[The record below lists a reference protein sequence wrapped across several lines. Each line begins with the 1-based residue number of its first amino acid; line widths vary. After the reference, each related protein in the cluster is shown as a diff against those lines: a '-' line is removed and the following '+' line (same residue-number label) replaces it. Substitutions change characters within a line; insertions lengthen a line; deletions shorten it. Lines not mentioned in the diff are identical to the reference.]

1 MKAGSYIM
9 TDFAIQTSEICVDAE
24 DRKVYYAIK
33 EFFGGVISA
42 IILLLTSP
50 LLLFIAI
57 LIKLDSPG
65 PILYSQIRVGAQRR
79 RVNGKLVWQ
88 RKDFRFYK
96 FRTMIHNADPAIHK
110 AYVQALIKNDEE
122 KMAEIQQCHT
132 NVRKLIKDPRITRVG
147 RYLRKLSLD
156 ELPQFYNVIR
166 GEMSIIGPRPAIPY
180 ELDVYQPWQL
190 GRLHAKPGITGL
202 QQVSARCITSF
213 DEQVKYDLEYI
224 RRQSLLMDFEILIA
238 TPLAVFRTRGAH

>member
-1 MKAGSYIM
+1 MKAGSFVIP
-9 TDFAIQTSEICVDAE
+9 DFAIKTSDVIVDVE
-24 DRKVYYAIK
+24 HRKVYYAIK
-33 EFFGGVISA
+33 EFFGGVLSA
-42 IILLLTSP
+42 IILILTSP
-50 LLLFIAI
+50 LLLFISI
-57 LIKLDSPG
+57 LIKIDSPG
-65 PILYSQIRVGAQRR
+65 PVLFSQTRVGAQRI
-79 RVNGKLVWQ
+79 RVNGKMVWQ

-156 ELPQFYNVIR
+156 ELPQFYNVIK

-180 ELDVYQPWQL
+180 EVDVYQPWQM
-190 GRLHAKPGITGL
+190 GRLQAKPGITGL
-202 QQVSARCITSF
+202 QQVTTRCITSF
-213 DEQVKYDLEYI
+213 DEQVRYDLEYI
-224 RRQSLLMDFEILIA
+224 HRQSLLMDIAILIE
-238 TPLAVFRTRGAH
+238 TPLAIFKARGAH